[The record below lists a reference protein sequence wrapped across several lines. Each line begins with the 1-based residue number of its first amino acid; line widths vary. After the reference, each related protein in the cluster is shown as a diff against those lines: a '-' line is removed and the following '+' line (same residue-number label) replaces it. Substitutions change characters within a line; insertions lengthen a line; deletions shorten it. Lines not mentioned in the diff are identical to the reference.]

1 MDDKNIT
8 TFFREAPPREA
19 QNTVAKRHRAERG
32 TMRNRW
38 QAPGAARSLR
48 IDSRLYSARKSATI
62 HP

>member
-32 TMRNRW
+32 TMHNRR

-48 IDSRLYSARKSATI
+48 RKQS
-62 HP
+62 P